1 MHRSVL
7 ALCAVVI
14 LGCGP
19 AWAETAKEGI
29 EAANQRFEAAFNRG
43 DAAAVAELYTSDAAL
58 LPPGEARVDGRPAIE
73 LYWKGGID
81 AGLKDLTLEAQ
92 EVTETAD
99 GAVEFGRFMLA
110 GPAAGKATGTMAGK
124 YAVLWRRGDGDGWRI
139 HRDMWN
145 DDPAGQN

>member
-1 MHRSVL
+1 MRRSIL
-7 ALCAVVI
+7 ALCAVAM

-58 LPPGEARVDGRPAIE
+58 LPPGEARVDGRSAIE
-73 LYWKGGID
+73 RYWKGAID
-81 AGLKDLTLEAQ
+81 AGFKDLTLEAQ
-92 EVTETAD
+92 DVTETTN
-99 GAVEFGRFMLA
+99 GAVEFGRFTMA
-110 GPAAGKATGTMAGK
+110 GPNAGAAAGTMAGK
-124 YAVLWRRGDGDGWRI
+124 YAVLWRGEGGSWRI

-145 DDPAGQN
+145 DDPAGPN